1 MKRLIIGLI
10 ALLCFA
16 QSFSQGNDTTKYI
29 YYRYTYGNRLARYQA
44 DTVMQIPKDTIWSKD
59 GIAIKGGVFYI
70 GNGVKWTQVTGA
82 AGATDTL
89 SFPTWFRLYKT
100 IDSMK
105 AVNDARYLK
114 IASNLSD
121 INNAGTARTNLGLG
135 TSAVKDV
142 ASSGNASTTQVVKGD
157 DSRLTDSRA
166 PSGSAGGDL
175 AGSYP
180 NPTIGSNKVTLA
192 KITTGTPNTLIG
204 YDGSGN
210 PHEIGAGTNVTIS
223 GNQISATGGG
233 GGGYSPT
240 DTLAH
245 ATLTTQR
252 ALIDSARK
260 FRYATAR
267 GVLISPG
274 DTVVVFAHS
283 YGNSVGAT
291 DEAHGYTGLIT
302 SVLGATVLKFAASGS
317 TVMKQAPV
325 DYQGASSF
333 TERVSSLPANS
344 NGIKAYIVDGV
355 LNDMGQTAPAYNLTN
370 LAAAWDTV
378 FNYMINTLNI
388 PPRKIFL
395 FGEEYINSTGLATY
409 GTITGNAAP
418 TFARAR
424 QFDSVG
430 SAEAFKFDINF
441 VPMQDEIHINDSTQL
456 TTNGVHPLNPGY
468 AYIFGNFYQKAGFG
482 NYNIKSTAIDSSTFV
497 TTTHLQAYTNAA
509 IAALS
514 PQLIQFTVG
523 DNGSKTPANG
533 AATYVDSM
541 LIGAVNVSVSQQGM
555 TMPVGR
561 ARNAVYAT
569 FNDTTGTVTIHN
581 GAFTDSAY
589 YEIVGYY
596 INKIPPTT
604 PDDSNFIAAVIANGG
619 TLTSNQQGYITTF
632 FNSLKSGGLWDKIL
646 ASHMLFLGS
655 ANASKFNIK
664 NSLNT
669 DAAFRITWHGTGT
682 FASNGWASDGSTGYG
697 DLHFNP
703 SVAASQDALG
713 FGAYVRGGSTGSTIY
728 FIGNYDGTSI
738 TNQIGVD
745 VSSGMVGGVNSAL
758 AGIAAQTV
766 SSPTRLIYANRN
778 TSGFVNYYRDGTNVA
793 VKAQTSNTP
802 FNGNLYLGCF
812 NFNGTPSFFF
822 GNTITM
828 DFITDGSLSDADE
841 AALNTIVNT
850 FLTSWGINI

>member
-121 INNAGTARTNLGLG
+121 INNAGTARTSLGLG

-157 DSRLTDSRA
+157 DTRLTDSRA
-166 PSGSAGGDL
+166 PNGSAGGDL
-175 AGSYP
+175 TGSYP
-180 NPTIGSNKVTLA
+180 GPTLGATAVTPGSYTSAN
-192 KITTGTPNTLIG
+192 ITVDSKGRLTAASN
-204 YDGSGN
+204 GSG
-210 PHEIGAGTNVTIS
+210 S
-223 GNQISATGGG
+223 GGFG
-233 GGGYSPT
+233 PT

-245 ATLTTQR
+245 ATLPTQR
-252 ALIDSARK
+252 AVIDSIHMDGNVI
-260 FRYATAR
+260 ATAF
-267 GVLISPG
+267 SPFG
-274 DTVVVFAHS
+274 KKWVFMGHS
-283 YGNSVGAT
+283 YVFGANASTTAKRWTSQFSRLVGCT
-291 DEAHGYTGLIT
+291 E
-302 SVLGATVLKFAASGS
+302 VNLGVSGS
-317 TVMKQAPV
+317 TLMLQQPK
-325 DYQGASSF
+325 DYQGALSMN
-333 TERVSSLPANS
+333 ERWADIPAWDPS
-344 NGIKAYIVDGV
+344 YDGFIIDIG
-355 LNDMGQTAPAYNLTN
+355 LNDAGQTATAYTLAHYSAAGDSLFNQIHVTKGWPLNKICIMGVEWIGSAGLT
-370 LAAAWDTV
+370 
-378 FNYMINTLNI
+378 F
-388 PPRKIFL
+388 
-395 FGEEYINSTGLATY
+395 Y
-409 GTITGNAAP
+409 GTVTGNTSP
-418 TFARAR
+418 TVARMI
-424 QFDSVG
+424 QFDSVNYDLARRWKINWVPEYNQILTHDPTLISGTG
-430 SAEAFKFDINF
+430 S
-441 VPMQDEIHINDSTQL
+441 VHPTDSGYLYIAQNVIQKLGL
-456 TTNGVHPLNPGY
+456 TTIG
-468 AYIFGNFYQKAGFG
+468 
-482 NYNIKSTAIDSSTFV
+482 TAPTTTDSSTFV
-497 TTTHLQAYTNAA
+497 TTTHLQTYTNAA

-523 DNGSKTPANG
+523 DNGAKTPANG

-589 YEIVGYY
+589 YEIVGFY

-703 SVAASQDALG
+703 SVAAGQDALG

-728 FIGNYDGTSI
+728 FIGNYDGSSI

-745 VSSGMVGGVNSAL
+745 VSSGMVAGVNSAL

-766 SSPTRLIYANRN
+766 SAPTRLIYGNRSS
-778 TSGFVNYYRDGTNVA
+778 SGFVSYYRDGTNVA